1 MDLFAWK
8 IGADIFCLMM
18 FLIAL
23 WESLNSSA
31 LDLCENISDREVVES
46 SCLIEFVEDFMK
58 MIWVSKDKGFLES
71 GLEGHLF
78 FYQHFHKCG

>member
-1 MDLFAWK
+1 MNSECYPHTSNVVFMNPFYWNKLMDLFAWK

-58 MIWVSKDKGFLES
+58 MI
-71 GLEGHLF
+71 
-78 FYQHFHKCG
+78 